1 MGNSPSLLTSCG
13 PLPVES
19 QKVHDSKKSKRYGGF
34 KKRRAS
40 GKGSRA
46 RSDDGQLDQQENIV
60 PVQPPV
66 HHNRNAH
73 NQRVSFLNQQSR
85 PPLHYFDPSDERS
98 DMSSD
103 CECEESDGSSKQSLE
118 PLQLIS
124 PRKAP
129 NPAKENRDLRELQ
142 RELKFNNKMGINVL
156 GQKSELSKAMEKM
169 KEQMYKKQLEEE
181 KVRNRSDL
189 ERELEKRARR
199 LKEYEH
205 ALAEEGGLRYPPL
218 NDEFHR
224 IHAKVNGRFASV
236 PT

>member
-1 MGNSPSLLTSCG
+1 MLLTSPPSRF
-13 PLPVES
+13 PLPLFSHQVYDLLRIRRMAKQLYLSPQSWQPQSTWIATEMSLQDFPPMDKTPDAAPPPTVTIFQQMHQELGRRISLKGQASQEES
-19 QKVHDSKKSKRYGGF
+19 Q
-34 KKRRAS
+34 
-40 GKGSRA
+40 
-46 RSDDGQLDQQENIV
+46 
-60 PVQPPV
+60 
-66 HHNRNAH
+66 
-73 NQRVSFLNQQSR
+73 
-85 PPLHYFDPSDERS
+85 